1 MMATTTRIDRK
12 EIEEQI
18 EEINKTEVKTGRS
31 LLLTKREIERV
42 GSERVGS
49 ERVGRK
55 VRSTVSMESRMRLQK
70 GFGNALMLSN
80 IVKKIGRSK

>member
-42 GSERVGS
+42 GSERVG
-49 ERVGRK
+49 RK

-70 GFGNALMLSN
+70 GFRNALMLSN
-80 IVKKIGRSK
+80 IVKKIGRSKWGVM